1 MDYSRL
7 VRDAWALTWRH
18 KFLWVLGFFAGGG
31 TGSCAGNGLSQ
42 GWPSRDDMATPG
54 RRQSRDDV
62 TWGDFTD
69 WLGDNIELV
78 LVLATI
84 AGVLLLV
91 LSLIHFVAAGGLI
104 RAISELVQ
112 DRPVT
117 LGQAW
122 SAGTRFFWR
131 FLGLALLQLPL
142 WLILYGMGAA
152 MFLAFGVRGAALGG
166 LLLLV
171 VSVPLTIVV
180 VFAQCAIAIR
190 DEGTIEAIGSAV
202 ALLRA
207 QLGPSL
213 LIWLLEM
220 AVTIAAYVGLAIGML
235 IAAIPIVVVA
245 VVLYFVSTV
254 ALVVFLVSIG
264 VAALAGTLVLVGIAG
279 TWMWGYWVL

>member
-78 LVLATI
+78 LVLAAI

-104 RAISELVQ
+104 RAISELLQ

-122 SAGTRFFWR
+122 STGTRFFWR

-142 WLILYGMGAA
+142 WLVV
-152 MFLAFGVRGAALGG
+152 FG
-166 LLLLV
+166 
-171 VSVPLTIVV
+171 PLTIVV

-220 AVTIAAYVGLAIGML
+220 AVTIAASVGLAIGML

>member
-1 MDYSRL
+1 
-7 VRDAWALTWRH
+7 
-18 KFLWVLGFFAGGG
+18 
-31 TGSCAGNGLSQ
+31 
-42 GWPSRDDMATPG
+42 
-54 RRQSRDDV
+54 
-62 TWGDFTD
+62 
-69 WLGDNIELV
+69 
-78 LVLATI
+78 
-84 AGVLLLV
+84 
-91 LSLIHFVAAGGLI
+91 
-104 RAISELVQ
+104 
-112 DRPVT
+112 
-117 LGQAW
+117 
-122 SAGTRFFWR
+122 
-131 FLGLALLQLPL
+131 
-142 WLILYGMGAA
+142 

-220 AVTIAAYVGLAIGML
+220 AVTIAASVGLAIGML

-254 ALVVFLVSIG
+254 ALVVFLISIG

-279 TWMWGYWVL
+279 TWMWGYWVLAYLGLNERPGLATVAPAPHV